1 MNEKTFKLNITP
13 SQWTN
18 AGTFFFCTL
27 LCFLVV
33 PIFYAVWRYFVVK
46 NQRFI
51 LDSNTLT
58 IHSGVLN
65 KKIDDVELYRI
76 KDIQLERPLL
86 MRMVGLGHLY
96 LVTSDQTNPHVA
108 IHGIYHSESIR
119 VKLRELIESSRQ
131 RRGVRELETF

>member
-1 MNEKTFKLNITP
+1 MNDKTFKLNITP

-18 AGTFFFCTL
+18 CGTFTICALFF
-27 LCFLVV
+27 FLVV
-33 PIFYAVWRYFVVK
+33 PLFYALWRYLVVK

-86 MRMVGLGHLY
+86 MRMVGLGHLD
-96 LVTSDQTNPHVA
+96 LVTSDQTNPHVT
-108 IHGIYHSESIR
+108 IQGIYYSENIR
-119 VKLRELIESSRQ
+119 VKLRELIENSRQ